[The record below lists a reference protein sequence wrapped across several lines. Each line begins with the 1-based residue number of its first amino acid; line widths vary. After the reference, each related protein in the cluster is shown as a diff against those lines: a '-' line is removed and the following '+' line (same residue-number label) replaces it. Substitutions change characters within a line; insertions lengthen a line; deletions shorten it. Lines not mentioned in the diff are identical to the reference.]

1 MTRSSKGIF
10 SVLVIAACVVAIAA
24 VMVSQAPPAG
34 QAPAAGQRGGRG
46 GGGGGGEAAQRG
58 AAVPAVPGAAQGGAA
73 AQGGGRGGPQAAAPV
88 PSGVTVAGEIPNY
101 VPVTDAMLQNPDP
114 ADWLMIR
121 HDPFASNYSTLN
133 QINTSNVGQMQLA
146 WVLAMNEGGT
156 QQTAPL
162 VHNGVIFANN
172 TGGIIQAIDA
182 RKGKVIW
189 QYNTGGPNI
198 AARGIALYQ
207 DKVIFMMSN
216 GHIKALDARNGKE
229 AWDAVTWEGHG
240 SSSGPLIAKGKVIQG
255 MGGCAAYVLE
265 KCRISAFDAAT
276 GKPAWAFNTIAKSG
290 ERGGDTW
297 GKNSDYVRA
306 GGETWITGSYDPAT
320 NMTYWGTAQ
329 AKPWMPASR
338 GMTTNDKAL
347 FSSSTVALDVDTG
360 QLKWYFQHAPAET
373 MDLDIVFERV
383 LVDSNGQTLVFTAGK
398 DGILWKLDRKTGKY
412 LGHKEM
418 VFQNVW
424 SHFDPVTGE
433 PHYREDI
440 TAQKVGDWI
449 DGCPSTDGGK
459 NWQAMS
465 HHKPTNVLIAPLRQ
479 TCVSMRAQAIAL
491 EDGGRGSAGGADRR
505 FFEMPGSNGNLGKL
519 AAFDV
524 NTLKEVWKYEQRAT
538 FMTGVMSTAG
548 GVAFVGDLDR
558 TFRAVDVK
566 TGRTLWQNRLTTSV
580 QGFPFTFMVDG
591 KQYIGVTT
599 GNGGG
604 SPRLVPA
611 TLAPEIQPPTTGYN
625 LWVFALPDRK

>member
-1 MTRSSKGIF
+1 MAASKKNIV
-10 SVLVIAACVVAIAA
+10 VLLMVSMALVAITA
-24 VMVSQAPPAG
+24 VVLGQAPAG
-34 QAPAAGQRGGRG
+34 QAPAGQRGGGGRG
-46 GGGGGGEAAQRG
+46 AGGRG
-58 AAVPAVPGAAQGGAA
+58 AAAADAGGQEAR
-73 AQGGGRGGPQAAAPV
+73 GGRGQVPAAPA
-88 PSGVTVAGEIPNY
+88 PSGVTTAGEIKNY
-101 VPVTDAMLQNPDP
+101 VPVSDAMLRNPDP
-114 ADWLMIR
+114 NEWLMLR
-121 HDPFASNYSTLN
+121 RDYFASSYSPLN
-133 QINTSNVGQMQLA
+133 QISTSNVAQLQIA
-146 WVLAMNEGGT
+146 WVLSMTEGGT

-162 VHNGVIFANN
+162 FHNGVIFANN
-172 TGGIIQAIDA
+172 TGGIMQAIDA

-198 AARGIALYQ
+198 AARGIALYE
-207 DKVIFMMSN
+207 DKVFFMMSN
-216 GHIKALDARNGKE
+216 GHMKALDARTGKE
-229 AWDAVTWEGHG
+229 VWDAVIWEGHG
-240 SSSGPLIAKGKVIQG
+240 SSSGPIVAKGKVIQG

-265 KCRISAFDAAT
+265 KCRITALDAAT
-276 GKPAWAFNTIAKSG
+276 GKIVWSFNTIAKSG

-306 GGETWITGSYDPAT
+306 GGETWITGSFDPAT

-360 QLKWYFQHAPAET
+360 ELKWFFQHAPAET
-373 MDLDIVFERV
+373 LDLDVVFERV
-383 LVDSNGQTLVFTAGK
+383 LVDSGGQNYVFSAGK

-412 LGHKEM
+412 IGHKEA

-433 PHYREDI
+433 PFYREDI
-440 TAQKVGDWI
+440 TAQKIGEWI
-449 DGCPSTDGGK
+449 DGCPSTEGGK

-465 HHKPTNVLIAPLRQ
+465 HYKPQNLLILPLSQ
-479 TCVSMRAQAIAL
+479 TCVTLRAQDIPL

-505 FFEMPGSNGNLGKL
+505 FYEMPGSNGNIGKL

-524 NTLKEVWKYEQRAT
+524 NTLREVWKYEQRAP

-558 TFRAVDVK
+558 TFRAVDAR
-566 TGRTLWQNRLTTSV
+566 TGRTLWQNRLTTAV
-580 QGFPFTFMVDG
+580 QGFPFTFMLDG
-591 KQYIGVTT
+591 KQYVAVTT

-625 LWVFALPDRK
+625 LWVFTLPDRR

>member
-1 MTRSSKGIF
+1 MTCSRKRLLSLLTIAG
-10 SVLVIAACVVAIAA
+10 VLITITAVIVG
-24 VMVSQAPPAG
+24 QAPEGQAPAG

-46 GGGGGGEAAQRG
+46 AGAGQR
-58 AAVPAVPGAAQGGAA
+58 GGAA
-73 AQGGGRGGPQAAAPV
+73 AAGAQGGTARGAQAAPA
-88 PSGVTVAGEIPNY
+88 PSGVTIAGEIKNY
-101 VPVTDAMLQNPDP
+101 VPVTDAMLRNPDP
-114 ADWLMIR
+114 NDWLILR
-121 HDPFASNYSTLN
+121 HDYFASNYSPLN
-133 QINTSNVGQMQLA
+133 QITAGNVDQLQLA
-146 WVLAMNEGGT
+146 WALSMNEGGT

-172 TGGIIQAIDA
+172 TGGIMQAIDA
-182 RKGKVIW
+182 RTGKVIW
-189 QYNTGGPNI
+189 QYNAGNNLNI
-198 AARGIALYQ
+198 AARGIALYE
-207 DKVIFMMSN
+207 DKVIFMLSN
-216 GHIKALDARNGKE
+216 GHVRALDARNGKE
-229 AWDAVTWEGHG
+229 VWDGVSWDGHG
-240 SSSGPLIAKGKVIQG
+240 SSSGPIVAKGKVLQG
-255 MGGCAAYVLE
+255 MGGCQAYVLD
-265 KCRISAFDAAT
+265 KCRITAFDAAT
-276 GKPAWAFNTIAKSG
+276 GKVAWAFNTIAKNS
-290 ERGGDTW
+290 EPGGDTW

-306 GGETWITGSYDPAT
+306 GGETWITGSFDPAT
-320 NMTYWGTAQ
+320 NMTYWGVAQ

-347 FSSSTVALDVDTG
+347 FSSSTLALDVDTG
-360 QLKWYFQHAPAET
+360 KLQWYFQHAPAET
-373 MDLDIVFERV
+373 LDLDIVFERL
-383 LVDSNGQTLVFTAGK
+383 LVDSGGRNYLFTAGK

-412 LGHKEM
+412 IAHKET

-440 TAQKVGDWI
+440 TAQKVGEWI
-449 DGCPSTDGGK
+449 DGCPSTEGGK
-459 NWQAMS
+459 NWPAMS
-465 HHKPTNVLIAPLRQ
+465 HHKPLNLILVPLSQ
-479 TCVSMRAQAIAL
+479 TCISMRAQEIPL

-505 FFEMPGSNGNLGKL
+505 FFEMPGSNGNIGKL

-524 NTLKEVWKYEQRAT
+524 NTLKEVWKYEQRAP
-538 FMTGVMSTAG
+538 FMTAVMSTAG

-558 TFRAVDVK
+558 TFRAVDVR
-566 TGRTLWQNRLTTSV
+566 TGKTLWKTRLTTSV

-591 KQYIGVTT
+591 KQYVGVTT

>member
-1 MTRSSKGIF
+1 MNMAASRKNIF
-10 SVLVIAACVVAIAA
+10 VLLMISVVLIAITAVVPG
-24 VMVSQAPPAG
+24 QAPPAG
-34 QAPAAGQRGGRG
+34 QAPAGQRGGGGRG
-46 GGGGGGEAAQRG
+46 AGGQRG
-58 AAVPAVPGAAQGGAA
+58 AAAADAGGQAA
-73 AQGGGRGGPQAAAPV
+73 RGGRGQVPAAPA
-88 PSGVTVAGEIPNY
+88 PSGVTVAGEIKNY
-101 VPVTDAMLQNPDP
+101 VPVSDAMLRNPDP
-114 ADWLMIR
+114 NEWLMLR
-121 HDPFASNYSTLN
+121 RDYFASSYSPLN
-133 QINTSNVGQMQLA
+133 QISTSNVAQLQIA
-146 WVLAMNEGGT
+146 WVLSMNEGGT

-162 VHNGVIFANN
+162 FHNGVIFANN
-172 TGGIIQAIDA
+172 TGGIMQAIDA

-198 AARGIALYQ
+198 AARGIALYE
-207 DKVIFMMSN
+207 DKVFFMMSN
-216 GHIKALDARNGKE
+216 GHMKALDARTGKE
-229 AWDAVTWEGHG
+229 AWDAAIWEGHG
-240 SSSGPLIAKGKVIQG
+240 SSSGPIIAKGKVIQG

-265 KCRISAFDAAT
+265 KCRITALDAAT
-276 GKPAWAFNTIAKSG
+276 GKIVWSFNTIAKSG

-297 GKNSDYVRA
+297 GKNNDYLRA
-306 GGETWITGSYDPAT
+306 GGETWITGSFDPAT

-338 GMTTNDKAL
+338 GMTTADKAL

-360 QLKWYFQHAPAET
+360 ELKWFFQHAPAET
-373 MDLDIVFERV
+373 LDLDVVFERV
-383 LVDSNGQTLVFTAGK
+383 LVDSGGQSYVFSAGK

-412 LGHKEM
+412 IGHKEA

-433 PHYREDI
+433 PFYREDI
-440 TAQKVGDWI
+440 TAQKIGEWI
-449 DGCPSTDGGK
+449 DGCPSTEGGK

-465 HHKPTNVLIAPLRQ
+465 HYKPQNLLILPLSQ
-479 TCVSMRAQAIAL
+479 TCVTLRAQDIPL

-505 FFEMPGSNGNLGKL
+505 FYEMPGSNGNIGKL

-524 NTLKEVWKYEQRAT
+524 NTLREVWKYEQRAP

-558 TFRAVDVK
+558 TFRAVDAR

-580 QGFPFTFMVDG
+580 QGFPFTFMLDG
-591 KQYIGVTT
+591 KQYVGVTT

-625 LWVFALPDRK
+625 LWVFTLPDRR

>member
-1 MTRSSKGIF
+1 VNTASKRNIF
-10 SVLVIAACVVAIAA
+10 VLLMISMVLIAVTAA
-24 VMVSQAPPAG
+24 VLGQAPAG
-34 QAPAAGQRGGRG
+34 QAPAGQRGGGGRG
-46 GGGGGGEAAQRG
+46 GGGQRG
-58 AAVPAVPGAAQGGAA
+58 AAAADAGGQATR
-73 AQGGGRGGPQAAAPV
+73 GGRGQVPAAPA
-88 PSGVTVAGEIPNY
+88 PSGVTIAGEIKNY
-101 VPVTDAMLQNPDP
+101 LPVTDAMLRNPDP
-114 ADWLMIR
+114 NEWLMLR
-121 HDPFASNYSTLN
+121 RDYFASSYSPLN
-133 QINTSNVGQMQLA
+133 QISTSNVGQLQIA
-146 WVLAMNEGGT
+146 WVLSMNEGGT

-162 VHNGVIFANN
+162 FHNGVIFANN
-172 TGGIIQAIDA
+172 TGGIMQAIDA

-198 AARGIALYQ
+198 AARGIALYE
-207 DKVIFMMSN
+207 DKVFFMMSN
-216 GHIKALDARNGKE
+216 GHMKALDARTGKE
-229 AWDAVTWEGHG
+229 AWDAPIWEGHG
-240 SSSGPLIAKGKVIQG
+240 SSSGPIVAKGKVIQG

-265 KCRISAFDAAT
+265 KCRITALDAAT
-276 GKPAWAFNTIAKSG
+276 GKIVWSFNTIAKSG

-297 GKNSDYVRA
+297 GKNNDYLRA
-306 GGETWITGSYDPAT
+306 GGETWITGSFDPAT

-360 QLKWYFQHAPAET
+360 ELKWFFQHAPAET
-373 MDLDIVFERV
+373 LDLDVVFERV
-383 LVDSNGQTLVFTAGK
+383 LVDSGGQSYVFSAGK

-412 LGHKEM
+412 IGHKEA
-418 VFQNVW
+418 VFQNIW

-433 PHYREDI
+433 PFYREDI
-440 TAQKVGDWI
+440 TAQKIGEWI
-449 DGCPSTDGGK
+449 DGCPSTEGGK

-465 HHKPTNVLIAPLRQ
+465 HYKPQNLLILPLSQ
-479 TCVSMRAQAIAL
+479 TCVTLRAQDIPL

-505 FFEMPGSNGNLGKL
+505 FYEMPGSNGNIGKL

-524 NTLKEVWKYEQRAT
+524 NTLREVWKYEQRAP

-558 TFRAVDVK
+558 TFRAVDAR

-580 QGFPFTFMVDG
+580 QGFPFTFMLDG
-591 KQYIGVTT
+591 KQYVAVTT

-625 LWVFALPDRK
+625 LWVFTLPERR

>member
-1 MTRSSKGIF
+1 MAASKKNIV
-10 SVLVIAACVVAIAA
+10 VLLMVSMALVAITA
-24 VMVSQAPPAG
+24 VVLGQAPAG
-34 QAPAAGQRGGRG
+34 QAPAGQRGGGGRG
-46 GGGGGGEAAQRG
+46 AGGRG
-58 AAVPAVPGAAQGGAA
+58 AAAADAGGQEAR
-73 AQGGGRGGPQAAAPV
+73 GGRGQVPAAPA
-88 PSGVTVAGEIPNY
+88 PSGVTTAGEIKNY
-101 VPVTDAMLQNPDP
+101 VPVSDAMLRNPDP
-114 ADWLMIR
+114 NEWLMLR
-121 HDPFASNYSTLN
+121 RDYFASSYSPLN
-133 QINTSNVGQMQLA
+133 QISTSNVAQLQIA
-146 WVLAMNEGGT
+146 WVLSMNEGGT

-162 VHNGVIFANN
+162 FHNGVIFANN
-172 TGGIIQAIDA
+172 TGGIMQAIDA

-198 AARGIALYQ
+198 AARGIALYE
-207 DKVIFMMSN
+207 DKVFFMMSN
-216 GHIKALDARNGKE
+216 GHMKALDARTGKE
-229 AWDAVTWEGHG
+229 VWDAVIWEGHG
-240 SSSGPLIAKGKVIQG
+240 SSSGPIVAKGKVIQG

-265 KCRISAFDAAT
+265 KCRITALDAAT
-276 GKPAWAFNTIAKSG
+276 GKIVWSFNTIAKSG

-306 GGETWITGSYDPAT
+306 GGETWITGSFDPAT

-360 QLKWYFQHAPAET
+360 ELKWFFQHAPAET
-373 MDLDIVFERV
+373 LDLDVVFERV
-383 LVDSNGQTLVFTAGK
+383 LVDSGGQNYVFSAGK

-412 LGHKEM
+412 IGHKEA

-433 PHYREDI
+433 PFYREDI
-440 TAQKVGDWI
+440 TAQKIGEWI
-449 DGCPSTDGGK
+449 DGCPSTEGGK

-465 HHKPTNVLIAPLRQ
+465 HYKPQNLLILPLSQ
-479 TCVSMRAQAIAL
+479 TCVTLRAQDIPL

-505 FFEMPGSNGNLGKL
+505 FYEMPGSNGNIGKL

-524 NTLKEVWKYEQRAT
+524 NTLREVWKYEQRAP

-558 TFRAVDVK
+558 TFRAVDAR
-566 TGRTLWQNRLTTSV
+566 TGRTLWQNRLTTAV
-580 QGFPFTFMVDG
+580 QGFPFTFMLDG
-591 KQYIGVTT
+591 KQYVAVTT

-625 LWVFALPDRK
+625 LWVFTLPDRR

>member
-1 MTRSSKGIF
+1 MASSKRNMLSI
-10 SVLVIAACVVAIAA
+10 LLIIAILIAIAA
-24 VMVSQAPPAG
+24 VVVA
-34 QAPAAGQRGGRG
+34 QAPAGGQRGGRG
-46 GGGGGGEAAQRG
+46 GGGGAAGAQRG
-58 AAVPAVPGAAQGGAA
+58 GAVPAAPGGVQGGQAAPAAGGGAA
-73 AQGGGRGGPQAAAPV
+73 NAAPPA
-88 PSGVTVAGEIPNY
+88 PSGVTVAGEIKNY
-101 VPVTDAMLQNPDP
+101 VPITDAMLRNPDP
-114 ADWLMIR
+114 NDWLVLR
-121 HDPFASNYSTLN
+121 HDQFASNYSPLN
-133 QINTSNVGQMQLA
+133 QITAANVGQLQLA
-146 WVLAMNEGGT
+146 WALSMNEGGT

-162 VHNGVIFANN
+162 AHNGVIFANN

-189 QYNTGGPNI
+189 QYNTGGINI
-198 AARGIALYQ
+198 AARGIALYE
-207 DKVIFMMSN
+207 DKVIFMMAN
-216 GHIKALDARNGKE
+216 GHLKALDARNGKE
-229 AWDAVTWEGHG
+229 VWDAVTWEGHG

-276 GKPAWAFNTIAKSG
+276 GKPAWTFNTIAKSG

-297 GKNSDYVRA
+297 GKNNDYVRG
-306 GGETWITGSYDPAT
+306 GGETWITGSFDPAT
-320 NMTYWGTAQ
+320 NLTYWGVAQ

-347 FSSSTVALDVDTG
+347 FSSSTLALDVDSG
-360 QLKWYFQHAPAET
+360 ELKWYFQHAPAET
-373 MDLDIVFERV
+373 LDLDIVFERM
-383 LVDSNGQTLVFTAGK
+383 LIDSSGQNLVFTIGK

-412 LGHKEM
+412 LGHKET

-440 TAQKVGDWI
+440 TAQKVGEWI
-449 DGCPSTDGGK
+449 DGCPSTEGGK
-459 NWQAMS
+459 NWQAMT
-465 HHKPTNVLIAPLRQ
+465 HYKPTNVIIAPLSQ
-479 TCVSMRAQAIAL
+479 TCVSLRAQAIPL

-505 FFEMPGSNGNLGKL
+505 FYEMPGSNGNIGKL

-524 NTLKEVWKYEQRAT
+524 TTLREVWKYEQRAP
-538 FMTGVMSTAG
+538 FMTAVMSTAG

-558 TFRAVDVK
+558 TFRAVDTK
-566 TGRTLWQNRLTTSV
+566 TGKTLWQNRLTTSV

-591 KQYIGVTT
+591 KQFVGVTT

-604 SPRLVPA
+604 SPRGVPA
-611 TLAPEIQPPTTGYN
+611 ALAPEIQPPTTGYN
-625 LWVFALPDRK
+625 LWVFALPDKK